1 MEGLEMSQLTRRSA
15 LLGTLGICF
24 GAGSCVWASGPE
36 NQSISWQKSLKDAHR
51 VALQQNKPIML
62 VFGAEWCGFCKK
74 LEKTTL
80 SNPQL
85 SKYINSTFVSVH
97 IDVDEEEKVAQILDV
112 KSLPCTII
120 LSPEADLLGRFE
132 GFMQPAPMYQKL
144 VSAKKL
150 HSETHV
156 QTAGSA
162 QQTR

>member
-1 MEGLEMSQLTRRSA
+1 MSQLTRRSA

-24 GAGSCVWASGPE
+24 GTASLVGAGGPE
-36 NQSISWQKSLKDAHR
+36 NQAITWQKSLKDAHK

-85 SKYINSTFVSVH
+85 AKYINATFVSVH
-97 IDVDEEEKVAQILDV
+97 IDFDDEPKIAEILDV

-120 LSPEADLLGRFE
+120 LSPEADLLGRIDQ
-132 GFMQPAPMYQKL
+132 FMEPAPMYQKL
-144 VSAKKL
+144 ASAKKL
-150 HSETHV
+150 HTDTHV
-156 QTAGSA
+156 QTAGASQSQA
-162 QQTR
+162 R

>member
-1 MEGLEMSQLTRRSA
+1 MSLITRRSA
-15 LLGTLGICF
+15 LFGTLGLCLST
-24 GAGSCVWASGPE
+24 GSLLQASGPE
-36 NQSISWQKSLKDAHR
+36 NQAIAWQKSLKDAHK
-51 VALQQNKPIML
+51 VAVQQNKPMML

-85 SKYINSTFVSVH
+85 AKYINSTFVSVH
-97 IDVDEEEKVAQILDV
+97 IDVDDEEKVAKILEV

-132 GFMQPAPMYQKL
+132 GFLETAPMYQKL

-150 HSETHV
+150 HTETQV
-156 QTAGSA
+156 QTAGASRP
-162 QQTR
+162 TR